1 MSHKG
6 CVNAW
11 WVACLMAVTGLQPLP
26 AAEVGAV
33 SRAVEVA
40 PPKGWTPDT
49 PLFQDE
55 PNSPPGRDAAPKQVK
70 GEGASTAPRRSA
82 SVVGPDRPQ
91 ATRSQGRGRGE
102 ARGAAAL
109 AEQKARGPGKASRA
123 SVGGLAG
130 KSAGKAPGSGARS
143 AQVGKKPAAS
153 ARTAAAKRGA
163 ERKAAARVDRVA
175 ASKRPSS
182 AAKQVRGASVRPA
195 KTQQATPSASRVNR
209 AKVRREVREPAV
221 SRRPAKRAPTVGR
234 GGGAGG
240 KKG

>member
-6 CVNAW
+6 CVSAW
-11 WVACLMAVTGLQPLP
+11 WVACLMAVTCPQPLP

-55 PNSPPGRDAAPKQVK
+55 PTSPPGRDAAPKLVK
-70 GEGASTAPRRSA
+70 GAGVTKAPRRSA
-82 SVVGPDRPQ
+82 SVVGADRNQP
-91 ATRSQGRGRGE
+91 TRSQGRGRAEVG
-102 ARGAAAL
+102 GAATL
-109 AEQKARGPGKASRA
+109 AGQKTRAQGRASRA
-123 SVGGLAG
+123 SGGGHAV
-130 KSAGKAPGSGARS
+130 KSVAKAPGSGARS

-163 ERKAAARVDRVA
+163 ERKAAQRVDRAA

-182 AAKQVRGASVRPA
+182 ATKQVRGASVRPA

-221 SRRPAKRAPTVGR
+221 SRRPAKRAQTVGR
-234 GGGAGG
+234 GGNAGG